1 MQWLS
6 IPLVIVAG
14 VLNAVESGTN
24 AQLAKS
30 LGSPWPAA
38 IVVALVGLVGVTV
51 AMAFVGNSWPGMD
64 KIASVPWW
72 AWIGGLFG
80 AAYVL
85 AMLSFA
91 EQLGAALFTGLS
103 VTAAIVASVVLDH
116 FGWVGFKPHA
126 LNVWRALGAALM
138 IGGVG
143 LIARF

>member
-1 MQWLS
+1 MQWLG
-6 IPLVIVAG
+6 IPFVILIG
-14 VLNAVESGTN
+14 VLNAIQSGSS
-24 AQLAKS
+24 AQLAKA

-38 IVVALVGLVGVTV
+38 IAVSLVGLAGV
-51 AMAFVGNSWPGMD
+51 AAALAFVGNPWPGMD
-64 KIASVPWW
+64 KIMSTPWW

-85 AMLSFA
+85 ATLSFA
-91 EQLGAALFTGLS
+91 GQLGAALFTGLS

-126 LNVWRALGAALM
+126 LNIWRALGAALM